1 MTQPNNSSISL
12 GLLIWRVVLGVTFF
26 MHGWQKLNEWTL
38 AGTTESFTQ
47 MGVPAPE
54 LMAPAIMWLELIGG
68 VLLII
73 GATTRIVGILFA
85 LDMLGAIALVHGSAG
100 FFAANGGFEF
110 VLLLGACALALALT
124 GPGAYAVDALFGR
137 RKAVRA

>member
-1 MTQPNNSSISL
+1 MAQRNNSSVSL
-12 GLLIWRVVLGVTFF
+12 GLLILRVVLGVTFF
-26 MHGWQKLNEWTL
+26 LHGWQKLNEWTV

-54 LMAPAIMWLELIGG
+54 LMAPIITWLEFIGG
-68 VLLII
+68 VSLII
-73 GATTRIVGILFA
+73 GAATRIVGILLA
-85 LDMLGAIALVHGSAG
+85 LDMVGAVALVHGSAG

-110 VLLLGACALALALT
+110 VLLLGASALALALT
-124 GPGAYAVDALFGR
+124 GPGAYAVDALFDR